1 VDFDRLSGKT
11 VARREIQPYR
21 LKPACGRQAC
31 ATKTSLSVAEAVSR
45 IDREKNASR
54 ISREKSG

>member
-1 VDFDRLSGKT
+1 MDSAERR
-11 VARREIQPYR
+11 ARREMQHHR

-31 ATKTSLSVAEAVSR
+31 ATKTGPSVAEAVSR
-45 IDREKNASR
+45 IDREKNAGG